1 MVFADVSLTLDRNKF
16 RVAAYQNNDCAKKKD
31 SVLDRSMGI
40 WFNIIL
46 IWTKCEMY
54 RGNNISYLVLNV
66 LKIATICSSQFL
78 KDASAFFNNALILKR
93 LKHFYFTKMCR
104 SKPLCQQGIW
114 IVIVIQS

>member
-1 MVFADVSLTLDRNKF
+1 
-16 RVAAYQNNDCAKKKD
+16 
-31 SVLDRSMGI
+31 MGI

-93 LKHFYFTKMCR
+93 LKHFYFTKMYR